1 MDGVENCL
9 LKNTFL
15 IQVLVDMVWEGLIFK
30 NVPEVE
36 NLYEWGRFYT
46 RYVSE
51 IESDPVGDFTRTRA
65 VFKVIN
71 FIVKNATPYLCFLL
85 HFYF

>member
-1 MDGVENCL
+1 
-9 LKNTFL
+9 
-15 IQVLVDMVWEGLIFK
+15 VD
-30 NVPEVE
+30 

-65 VFKVIN
+65 VFKVKKRN
-71 FIVKNATPYLCFLL
+71 PEPKNTFRWKIAHRGEVGPLG
-85 HFYF
+85 

>member
-1 MDGVENCL
+1 
-9 LKNTFL
+9 
-15 IQVLVDMVWEGLIFK
+15 MVWEGLIFK

-71 FIVKNATPYLCFLL
+71 FIVNNGTPYLCFLL

>member
-1 MDGVENCL
+1 
-9 LKNTFL
+9 
-15 IQVLVDMVWEGLIFK
+15 MVWEGLIFK
-30 NVPEVE
+30 NISEVD

-65 VFKVIN
+65 VFKVSYSR
-71 FIVKNATPYLCFLL
+71 VEWSVPLVAHKRVQVLSPSDA
-85 HFYF
+85 